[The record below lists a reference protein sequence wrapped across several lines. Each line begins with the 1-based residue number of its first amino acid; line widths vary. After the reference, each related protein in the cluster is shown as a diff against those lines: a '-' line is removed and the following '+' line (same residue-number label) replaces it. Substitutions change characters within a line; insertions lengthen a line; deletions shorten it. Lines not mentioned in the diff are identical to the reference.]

1 MKRILATVSLLTLLL
16 LSGSSESYV
25 SAPQNYHHW
34 QKLEKVC
41 ETGRQTYGANEFL
54 ENGKICRWAI
64 VPYWSVDRVAW
75 DAARAAEKKVEK

>member
-1 MKRILATVSLLTLLL
+1 MKRILTIAPLLTLLL
-16 LSGSSESYV
+16 LSSSSESYV
-25 SAPQNYHHW
+25 SAPQNYQHW

-64 VPYWSVDRVAW
+64 VPYWPTDRIAW